1 MLITII
7 AFIIVLGILV
17 LVHEFGHFITAKL
30 AGVKV
35 LEFSIGFPP
44 RIFSW
49 KRGETK
55 YVIGALPF
63 GGYVQ
68 MLGED
73 SASKDPRAYNNATP
87 GKRII
92 IGIAGVL
99 MNIILAWVLLSIGF
113 MIGMTP
119 LATPSSQIGGT
130 EIKPQIFVVQ
140 VEKDSVAEKAGIK
153 VGDQLLGTSQSSF
166 LDLSSVS
173 NFTKTNAGQTVS
185 LKIKGEDKSTT
196 TKQVSLPSGKDAPLG
211 VGLIDQGI
219 VKVAWYKAPGAA
231 IREAYEV
238 VKYTFTFLGS
248 FFRQL
253 FTTASISNQV
263 GGPVAIYNMSGSAA
277 RAGAVVFLQ
286 FIAMLSLNLA
296 LINILPFPALD
307 GGRVLFTILEKIFGK
322 RIVKE
327 EVEGLI
333 HTIGFAL
340 LILLML
346 AITYK
351 DIVKLFH
358 R

>member
-1 MLITII
+1 MFLTII
-7 AFIIVLGILV
+7 AFIIVLGILI
-17 LVHEFGHFITAKL
+17 LAHEFGHFITAKL

-73 SASKDPRAYNNATP
+73 ESSKDPHAYNNATP
-87 GKRII
+87 GRRMI

-99 MNIILAWVLLSIGF
+99 MNVLLAWAILSIGF
-113 MIGMTP
+113 TIGMTP
-119 LATPSSQIGGT
+119 IATPSSQIDGT
-130 EIKPQIFVVQ
+130 EIKPQIFVVE
-140 VEKDSVAEKAGIK
+140 VASDSAAEKAGIK
-153 VGDQLLGTSQSSF
+153 VGDQLVGTGQTAFVDLQS
-166 LDLSSVS
+166 VT
-173 NFTKTNAGQTVS
+173 NFTKSNTGKTID
-185 LKIKGEDKSTT
+185 LKIKSENNTVV
-196 TKQVSLPSGKDAPLG
+196 KQIDLPVGKDAPLG
-211 VGLIDQGI
+211 VGLIDQGV
-219 VKVAWYKAPGAA
+219 VKVVWYKAPGVAL
-231 IREAYEV
+231 REAYEI
-238 VKYTFTFLGS
+238 VKYTFSFLGS

-253 FTTASISNQV
+253 FTTASISDSV
-263 GGPVAIYNMSGSAA
+263 GGPVAIYNLSGAAA
-277 RAGAVVFLQ
+277 RAGVVVFLQ

-296 LINILPFPALD
+296 LVNILPFPALD
-307 GGRVLFTILEKIFGK
+307 GGRVLFIILEKIYGK
-322 RIVKE
+322 RIVRE
-327 EVEGLI
+327 EIEGLI